1 MNLVTQLCLFGEHS
15 ILKKRCKP
23 VTLEVG
29 QKIDHIKI
37 IGKINKTLLIYCD
50 LCDSKSFWNV
60 KKWYEKTNDKKR
72 SIIKYQQ
79 KQTSKTHK
87 TNCGCRHNS
96 YVHGYTLQHGTKE
109 YKLNELL
116 TAARTRAKKRG
127 KNFNIDL
134 EYLESIGGIP
144 DVCPVLKIPIKFQG
158 SKITKN
164 SPSIDE
170 IIPGKGYVKGNV
182 RIVSQEFNRKKG
194 DLSIDFLDTL
204 KKYMQGK
211 I

>member
-1 MNLVTQLCLFGEHS
+1 MNLLTQLSLFGKHS

-23 VTLEVG
+23 VTPQIG
-29 QKIDHIKI
+29 DRIDHIKI
-37 IGKINKTLLIYCD
+37 RDKINKTLLIYCD
-50 LCDSKSFWNV
+50 LCDSHSFWNV

-79 KQTSKTHK
+79 KESSRTHK

-96 YVHGYTLQHGTKE
+96 FIHGYTLQKGTKE
-109 YKLNELL
+109 YKLNEIFK
-116 TAARTRAKKRG
+116 AAKTRAKKRG
-127 KNFNIDL
+127 TDFNIDL

-144 DVCPVLKIPIKFQG
+144 DLCPVLKIPLKISG
-158 SKITKN
+158 NKITKN

-170 IIPGKGYVKGNV
+170 IRHGEGYIKGNV
-182 RIVSQEFNRKKG
+182 RIVSFEFNRKKG
-194 DLSIDFLDTL
+194 DLSLEFLDTL
-204 KKYMQGK
+204 KKYINGE

>member
-1 MNLVTQLCLFGEHS
+1 MNLVTQLSLFGEHC

-23 VTLEVG
+23 VTPKIG
-29 QKIDHIKI
+29 HKIDHIKI
-37 IGKINKTLLIYCD
+37 INKINKTLLIHCD

-60 KKWYEKTNDKKR
+60 KHWYDKTNDKKR

-79 KQTSKTHK
+79 KLSKKIHK

-96 YVHGYTLQHGTKE
+96 FVHGYTLQPGTKE
-109 YKLNELL
+109 YKLNEIYKS
-116 TAARTRAKKRG
+116 AKARAKKRG
-127 KNFNIDL
+127 KNFKIDL

-144 DVCPVLKIPIKFQG
+144 DVCPILKIPLKLSG

-164 SPSIDE
+164 SPTLDE
-170 IIPGKGYVKGNV
+170 IRHGEGYIKGNV

-194 DLSIDFLDTL
+194 DLSIQFLDTL
-204 KKYMQGK
+204 KQYMKGE